1 MSNHP
6 LNNSTSKQTELVI
19 DMHKV
24 ITTKELHLSKRKNRA
39 LAQPEFQTQSR
50 SNTYNRHNAT
60 QTNTNNTIDID
71 NYRPQRQRPINLTP
85 KSRAQEDY
93 IDDLQNPDKHVVFA
107 TGPAG
112 TGKTMIAVL
121 AALQAFRDGTCKKI
135 IITRPAVGVDDE
147 KHGFLPGDLNAKMEP
162 WTKPIM
168 DYVLEYYRPIEV
180 TKMLEEQ
187 QIELAPLAFM
197 RGRTFKNAWII
208 FDEAQNSSIN
218 QMKMILTRLGE
229 NSKMVVT
236 GDLNQTDNQFARD
249 NGLLDFI
256 DKITE
261 DGSDIFGYTKFA
273 AKDAQRSIAM
283 KEVLRLYGEN

>member
-1 MSNHP
+1 
-6 LNNSTSKQTELVI
+6 
-19 DMHKV
+19 
-24 ITTKELHLSKRKNRA
+24 
-39 LAQPEFQTQSR
+39 
-50 SNTYNRHNAT
+50 
-60 QTNTNNTIDID
+60 
-71 NYRPQRQRPINLTP
+71 
-85 KSRAQEDY
+85 
-93 IDDLQNPDKHVVFA
+93 
-107 TGPAG
+107 
-112 TGKTMIAVL
+112 
-121 AALQAFRDGTCKKI
+121 
-135 IITRPAVGVDDE
+135 
-147 KHGFLPGDLNAKMEP
+147 MEP

-256 DKITE
+256 DKIVD